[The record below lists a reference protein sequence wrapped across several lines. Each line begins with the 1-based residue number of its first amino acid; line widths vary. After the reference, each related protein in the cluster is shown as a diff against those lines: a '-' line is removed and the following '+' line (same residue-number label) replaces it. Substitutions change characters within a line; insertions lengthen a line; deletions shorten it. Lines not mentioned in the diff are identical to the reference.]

1 MKFSVDRIED
11 NVVVLES
18 IENNEI
24 REVDIS
30 LLPEG
35 IKEGSILVLNNDI
48 YELDLNEEELRR
60 KRIQEKFNRLKKK

>member
-11 NVVVLES
+11 NIVVLES

>member
-11 NVVVLES
+11 NVVVLEG
-18 IENNEI
+18 IEDNEI
-24 REVDIS
+24 KEVDIA

-35 IKEGSILVLNNDI
+35 IKEGSILELNNDV

>member
-11 NVVVLES
+11 NVVVLEG

-24 REVDIS
+24 KEVDIA

-35 IKEGSILVLNNDI
+35 IKEGSILELNNDV

>member
-11 NVVVLES
+11 NVVVLEG

-24 REVDIS
+24 KEVDIA
-30 LLPEG
+30 LLPDG
-35 IKEGSILVLNNDI
+35 IKEGSILELNNDV